1 MHKIIILCLLLFGQA
16 SSQTKLNRYDAK
28 PTLALFTFEGAGM
41 QDEDI
46 ALYTGYLRV
55 ELHKTKSFILVEKNQ
70 INELLREKKYDRMDC
85 KTMDCSIEIGKLI
98 GIKKAIVGSFELA
111 ADTCKIS
118 GQLINIDSSKS
129 EKSATRTYIGEL
141 EDIVPY
147 VQVIAWELA
156 DIEAPKDILS
166 IVNPKEEVENQ
177 SRWKWLAW
185 IIKPVNY
192 IANRAREFLS
202 SSSTK

>member
-1 MHKIIILCLLLFGQA
+1 MRKIAILLLLLFGSA

-141 EDIVPY
+141 EGIVPY

-177 SRWKWLAW
+177 SRWKWLGW

>member
-1 MHKIIILCLLLFGQA
+1 MRKIAILFLLLFGQA

-141 EDIVPY
+141 EGIVPY

-177 SRWKWLAW
+177 SRWRWLAW

>member
-1 MHKIIILCLLLFGQA
+1 
-16 SSQTKLNRYDAK
+16 
-28 PTLALFTFEGAGM
+28 M

-85 KTMDCSIEIGKLI
+85 KTMDCAIEIGKLI

-141 EDIVPY
+141 EGIVPY
-147 VQVIAWELA
+147 VQVMAWELA

-177 SRWKWLAW
+177 SRWRWLAW

>member
-141 EDIVPY
+141 EGIVPY

-177 SRWKWLAW
+177 SRWKWLGW

>member
-129 EKSATRTYIGEL
+129 EKSVAHTYIGEL
-141 EDIVPY
+141 EGIVPY
-147 VQVIAWELA
+147 VQVVAWELA

-177 SRWKWLAW
+177 SRWKWLGW

>member
-1 MHKIIILCLLLFGQA
+1 MRKIAILLLLLFGSA

-28 PTLALFTFEGAGM
+28 PTLALFTFEGTGM

-129 EKSATRTYIGEL
+129 EKSVTRTYIGEL
-141 EDIVPY
+141 EGIVPY

-177 SRWKWLAW
+177 SRWRWLAW

-192 IANRAREFLS
+192 IANRAREFLP

>member
-1 MHKIIILCLLLFGQA
+1 MRKIAILFLLLFGSA

-85 KTMDCSIEIGKLI
+85 KTMDCAIEIGKLI

-141 EDIVPY
+141 EGIVPY

>member
-16 SSQTKLNRYDAK
+16 LSQSKLNRYDAK

-141 EDIVPY
+141 EGIVPY

-177 SRWKWLAW
+177 SRWKWLGW